1 MNLIGDPG
9 TTELGFA
16 LLLLGTLLLAVV
28 FAIQT
33 AILSRRLRKHEAHSR
48 QMEELAFFDALTR
61 LPNRRLLYD
70 RLQQALYASERN
82 QSSTAVYFVDL
93 DNFKEIND
101 QFDHTV
107 GDVVLT
113 ELARR
118 WTNELRATDTL
129 SRWGGDEFVVV
140 TEGIMSASDI
150 HSVSK
155 RLQDVIDSPLTVMGN
170 DVTLTMSIGVAVGC
184 DGSDDPEDLIRCA
197 DVAMYRAKR
206 SGEVSGYEIIGKAAC
221 IERIAGLEAEP
232 PSPLTFPATDYVR
245 VLA

>member
-1 MNLIGDPG
+1 MSLIGDPG
-9 TTELGFA
+9 TNELGFA
-16 LLLLGTLLLAVV
+16 LLLLGTLLLAIV

-48 QMEELAFFDALTR
+48 QMEELAFFDSLTR
-61 LPNRRLLYD
+61 LPNRRLLSD
-70 RLQQALYASERN
+70 RLQQALHASERN

-93 DNFKEIND
+93 DSFKEIND

-107 GDVVLT
+107 GDAVLT

-118 WTNELRATDTL
+118 WTAELRATDTL
-129 SRWGGDEFVVV
+129 ARWGGDEFVVV
-140 TEGIMSASDI
+140 TEGILSASDI
-150 HSVSK
+150 HSVSR
-155 RLQDVIDSPLTVMGN
+155 RLESVVRAPLAVMGHE
-170 DVTLTMSIGVAVGC
+170 VTVSMSIGVAVGC
-184 DGSDDPEDLIRCA
+184 EGSNDPEDMIRCA

-206 SGEVSGYEIIGKAAC
+206 SGESGYEIIGKAAC

-232 PSPLTFPATDYVR
+232 ALESSPATEYVR